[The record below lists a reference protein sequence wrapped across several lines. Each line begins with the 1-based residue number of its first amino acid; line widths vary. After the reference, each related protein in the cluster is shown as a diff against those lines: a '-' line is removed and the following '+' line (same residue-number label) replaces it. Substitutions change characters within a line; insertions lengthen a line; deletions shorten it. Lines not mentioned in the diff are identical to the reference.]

1 MLQNLEVEGDRRA
14 QRVCT
19 RRLGDLE
26 AVTERV
32 FKPRHS
38 YDAKVVAQPLL
49 VHLWATSLLSVLPRD
64 VATHRQCER
73 RSVERKGGSE
83 RVRPVGGAPRR
94 NALRCGGARVES
106 LRDLYARS
114 FKASR
119 SGVLRVA
126 AAARYRLA

>member
-64 VATHRQCER
+64 VVTPGRCER
-73 RSVERKGGSE
+73 LAEWRKYGSE
-83 RVRPVGGAPRR
+83 RIRPVGGAPRR
-94 NALRCGGARVES
+94 NALRCGGARAES
-106 LRDLYARS
+106 LRELGPRA

-119 SGVLRVA
+119 SGGCA
-126 AAARYRLA
+126 